1 MQKLALHK
9 SHISV
14 FVFCMCASVR
24 CILCLPIL
32 SCLALPG
39 FFFSTPFYTQSEVF
53 VCSVLLFLD
62 LNTTVCSSAADAFR
76 TIPVLTSKPKSAP
89 LVSVDILNY

>member
-9 SHISV
+9 PHISV
-14 FVFCMCASVR
+14 FVFCMCALYFVPSYSLV
-24 CILCLPIL
+24 
-32 SCLALPG
+32 SCAAS
-39 FFFSTPFYTQSEVF
+39 FFFSPAPFYAQTEVF

-62 LNTTVCSSAADAFR
+62 LNTTVCSCAADAFR